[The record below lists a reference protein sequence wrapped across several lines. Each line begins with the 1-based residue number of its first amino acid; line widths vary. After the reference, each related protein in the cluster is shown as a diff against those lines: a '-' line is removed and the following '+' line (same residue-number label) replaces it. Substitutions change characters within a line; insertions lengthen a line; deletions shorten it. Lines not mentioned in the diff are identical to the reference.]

1 MSGQHLA
8 MRFEYDTALGL
19 LGYNCRYLQTFRKDL
34 MDQFILIYTEQQ
46 ERNFAQYCTVIIT

>member
-1 MSGQHLA
+1 

-19 LGYNCRYLQTFRKDL
+19 LGYNGRYLQTFRKDL

-46 ERNFAQYCTVIIT
+46 EKNFAQYCTVIIT